1 MLRSS
6 KRAFAPFSA
15 TIGTSG
21 DRNSNVPGRHAA
33 GLRRHGL
40 PTSDDPAMARAGRH
54 LVHSEPS
61 ACVIGYRQAWA
72 CPAAGL

>member
-1 MLRSS
+1 VNDAQILPENFMLRFS

-40 PTSDDPAMARAGRH
+40 LTSDDPAMAGQGG
-54 LVHSEPS
+54 
-61 ACVIGYRQAWA
+61 I
-72 CPAAGL
+72 

>member
-1 MLRSS
+1 MLRFS

-40 PTSDDPAMARAGRH
+40 LTSDDPAMAGQGG
-54 LVHSEPS
+54 
-61 ACVIGYRQAWA
+61 I
-72 CPAAGL
+72 